1 MPTLRQNNEIQD
13 KGEEMNQGIHTISEE
28 AYHADP
34 CAEPSLSSSI
44 AKVLL
49 NQSPRHA
56 WMQHP
61 QLNPDYRPEENSR
74 FDLGSAAHALLL
86 EGNQAKIAIIEAED
100 WRTKKAKEERDEA
113 RANGLLPVLIKYD
126 FALKQMVKVAKE
138 FIETTELKGIFAD
151 GQPEQT
157 VIWQEQNIWCR
168 ARPDWLTNDNK
179 IILDYKTTDSAA
191 PEVFIRQIPRMGYDL
206 QSEFYTRGIYRLFNL
221 MPVFIFLAQEIDP
234 PYACSLVSLS
244 NAYRDIA
251 DAKVERAMELWG
263 QCLSTGNW
271 PSYNPAIHYAEP
283 NSWQLAEYEELVN
296 INDIK

>member
-1 MPTLRQNNEIQD
+1 
-13 KGEEMNQGIHTISEE
+13 MNQGIHIISEAE
-28 AYHADP
+28 YHADP
-34 CAEPSLSSSI
+34 CDRPSLSSSL

-86 EGNQAKIAIIEAED
+86 EGNQAKIAIIEADD
-100 WRTKKAKEERDEA
+100 WRTKKAKEERDIA
-113 RANGLLPVLIKYD
+113 RENGLLPVLAKHD
-126 FALKQMVKVAKE
+126 FALKAMVKAARE

-157 VIWQEQNIWCR
+157 VLWQEQNTWCR
-168 ARPDWLTNDNK
+168 ARPDWLTDDHK

-263 QCLSTGNW
+263 QCLSSGNW
-271 PSYNPAIHYAEP
+271 PSYNTAIHYAQAP
-283 NSWQLAEYEELVN
+283 GWMVYEYEQQEN
-296 INDIK
+296 QQ

>member
-1 MPTLRQNNEIQD
+1 MIA
-13 KGEEMNQGIHTISEE
+13 GIHTISAE

-34 CAEPSLSSSI
+34 CDEPSLSSSMVS
-44 AKVLL
+44 VLL

-61 QLNPDYRPEENSR
+61 KLNPDYQSEENSR

-86 EGNQAKIAIIEAED
+86 EGNQAKIAVIDAED
-100 WRTKKAKEERDEA
+100 WRTKKAKEERDTA
-113 RANGLLPVLIKYD
+113 RENGLLPILTKHD
-126 FALKQMVKVAKE
+126 FALKAMVKAARE
-138 FIETTELKGIFAD
+138 FIDTTELKGIFDA
-151 GQPEQT
+151 GKPEQT
-157 VIWQEQNIWCR
+157 IIWQEQEIWCR
-168 ARPDWLTNDNK
+168 ARPDWLTNDYK

-251 DAKVERAMELWG
+251 DAKVERAIQLWSD
-263 QCLSTGNW
+263 CLSTGNW
-271 PSYNPAIHYAEP
+271 PSYNPAIHYAEAP
-283 NSWQLAEYEELVN
+283 IWLLAQHEAEF
-296 INDIK
+296 IKNEKIL